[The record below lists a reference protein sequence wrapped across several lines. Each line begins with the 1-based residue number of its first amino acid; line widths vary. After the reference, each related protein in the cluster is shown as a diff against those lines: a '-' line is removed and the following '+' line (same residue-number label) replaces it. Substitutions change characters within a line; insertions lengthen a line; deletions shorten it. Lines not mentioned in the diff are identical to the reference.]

1 MSRPAWRGVVVV
13 VGLVP
18 DDRAMRVIW
27 RFRPADRANCNQ
39 SCGVVVARFSR
50 VGQDGRNPW
59 RCWIDLERLQ
69 HLPNYQPI
77 LYGSANV
84 REIVACP
91 WMHVLGVTAVP
102 GRYSSWMVLNP
113 LKCRVARLNINH
125 SLYQPPVDRC
135 PVSLRK
141 PGGAFNVLRRREEER
156 EATAIDRANNLIGN
170 SSDQQSPCSHY
181 HVHVC
186 FSCWNF
192 IYRFHCW
199 HSLEYCKEDRC

>member
-39 SCGVVVARFSR
+39 NCGVVVARFSR

-59 RCWIDLERLQ
+59 RCWIDLQRLH
-69 HLPNYQPI
+69 HLSIYQ
-77 LYGSANV
+77 ATTV

-91 WMHVLGVTAVP
+91 RMHVLGVTAVP

-125 SLYQPPVDRC
+125 SLYQPRSVGAPFPSGNSEGLSTC
-135 PVSLRK
+135 C
-141 PGGAFNVLRRREEER
+141 GGYEGE
-156 EATAIDRANNLIGN
+156 EATWAIDRAKNLIG
-170 SSDQQSPCSHY
+170 SPSDSRVATRFWFVSA
-181 HVHVC
+181 VHG
-186 FSCWNF
+186 FL
-192 IYRFHCW
+192 RFHCQ
-199 HSLEYCKEDRC
+199 HRLS

>member
-13 VGLVP
+13 VRLVP

-59 RCWIDLERLQ
+59 RCWIDLERLH
-69 HLPNYQPI
+69 HLPIYQTYLPA
-77 LYGSANV
+77 SV

-91 WMHVLGVTAVP
+91 RMHVLEVTAVP

-125 SLYQPPVDRC
+125 SLYQPRSVGAPFLAGNPEGLSTWR
-135 PVSLRK
+135 
-141 PGGAFNVLRRREEER
+141 GGAGAAGNVGDRSREEL
-156 EATAIDRANNLIGN
+156 DR
-170 SSDQQSPCSHY
+170 
-181 HVHVC
+181 
-186 FSCWNF
+186 
-192 IYRFHCW
+192 
-199 HSLEYCKEDRC
+199 